1 MQWRSNNAYVFGCES
16 TFWET
21 RGFARGFGM
30 LHQVV
35 IASRWIWHWTSIGW
49 GPWGVNQG
57 WSTFP
62 QYQGEPWSD
71 CMNEPSIFVHFLGG
85 FGVPQVWPKTQ
96 LMVVGDCSRNFWV
109 IFKPFGWLGSFKGWP
124 LDWLASGSTKSLT
137 SWPHARLTTSL
148 WNWKNDRMWNASG
161 NSMKKGLVHLVLLIW

>member
-1 MQWRSNNAYVFGCES
+1 MHIFFGCES

-21 RGFARGFGM
+21 RGFAHGFGM

-62 QYQGEPWSD
+62 YISPVPRGVLVRLYEWTI
-71 CMNEPSIFVHFLGG
+71 EPSIFVHFLGG

-96 LMVVGDCSRNFWV
+96 LMVVGDCPHNFWV
-109 IFKPFGWLGSFKGWP
+109 IFKPFGWLGSFKGTLRLAGLRFDKIP
-124 LDWLASGSTKSLT
+124 YKLASCSVNDIPLKLKEWSYVECI
-137 SWPHARLTTSL
+137 
-148 WNWKNDRMWNASG
+148 WK
-161 NSMKKGLVHLVLLIW
+161 